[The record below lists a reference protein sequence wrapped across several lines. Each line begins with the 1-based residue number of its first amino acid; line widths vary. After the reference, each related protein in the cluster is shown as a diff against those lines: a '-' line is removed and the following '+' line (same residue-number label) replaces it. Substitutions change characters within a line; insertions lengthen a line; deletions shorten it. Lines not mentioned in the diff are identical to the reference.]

1 MPLKEMQ
8 IISSYY
14 KIGKSNDFVFVD
26 IITPKIPSFRN
37 KNLDDL

>member
-14 KIGKSNDFVFVD
+14 KIGKNNDFAD
-26 IITPKIPSFRN
+26 IITPKLPSFRN